1 MEILLAISIA
11 LNALTG
17 WAYLG
22 QRDRATEAE
31 QSAAT
36 ARAAADQCS
45 QGVERL
51 QALAD
56 ERAREAEAARQQ
68 AAQQAAELDARADL
82 ELTTPP
88 AVPGDAC
95 RSAQARIDRWK
106 GAPL

>member
-11 LNALTG
+11 LNALTTWG
-17 WAYLG
+17 YLHERDKAG
-22 QRDRATEAE
+22 QAA
-31 QSAAT
+31 QMAAT

-56 ERAREAEAARQQ
+56 QRARGAEEARLQ
-68 AAQQAAELDARADL
+68 AAQQAAELAAQADA
-82 ELTTPP
+82 ELATPP
-88 AVPGDAC
+88 AAPGDAC

-106 GAPL
+106 GAPR